1 MEASE
6 QNAVVFY
13 NDKRSAFEV
22 RFYKCGLDACI
33 ALTRI
38 KSRYKMLI
46 THDEGVI
53 VDYLNKSGLRM
64 KMLLYMSDLEEKYRQ

>member
-1 MEASE
+1 MEANG

-13 NDKRSAFEV
+13 NDKRCAYEV

-33 ALTRI
+33 ALSKI

-46 THDEGVI
+46 IHDEGVI
-53 VDYLNKSGLRM
+53 VDYLNKSGHRTM
-64 KMLLYMSDLEEKYRQ
+64 MLLYMSDLEEKYRQ